1 MHFVALLRMRN
12 KTATNIRQ
20 ISDISMT
27 VKYQSIRYNRLCH
40 RTLHVMGLLLG
51 CRRSVVGRRS
61 EFAREM
67 KADVGKILLRHGED
81 ISAVGEKYVS
91 ALSVHRHELV
101 LASLE

>member
-40 RTLHVMGLLLG
+40 RTLHVMELLLG

-61 EFAREM
+61 EFRAEM
-67 KADVGKILLRHGED
+67 EADVGEVLLCHGED
-81 ISAVGEKYVS
+81 VAAVGEEYVAAFAVDS
-91 ALSVHRHELV
+91 HELM
-101 LASLE
+101 LAFLE

>member
-61 EFAREM
+61 EFAGEVE
-67 KADVGKILLRHGED
+67 ADVGEVLLCHSED
-81 ISAVGEKYVS
+81 VAAVGEEYIAPLAVDC
-91 ALSVHRHELV
+91 HELV
-101 LASLE
+101 LAFLE